1 MRRRILI
8 AQAGRIDATDHLVAR
23 YQQILHRFV
32 PVDKKERASSEISF
46 SRGTK
51 WAHGPLNKTSMY
63 AVRRIHAVRTCLTF
77 PPPADLSAS
86 QSHAR
91 VTLAVLLTCTLV
103 AGAVGTL
110 KVFCCFFSPLPPCL
124 FLFLRRISPHGKF
137 NKGQGMDEDRANR
150 SLRGGQRWT
159 CIAACKRRAI
169 VSMHLIWRTGR
180 LSTLDQTLIYF
191 RLPR

>member
-77 PPPADLSAS
+77 PPPRLVRVSKSRTSHFSGVVDLHSRGWS
-86 QSHAR
+86 CRNIESF
-91 VTLAVLLTCTLV
+91 LL
-103 AGAVGTL
+103 
-110 KVFCCFFSPLPPCL
+110 FFSPLPPCL